1 MRRSKGLTSW
11 SWREGMVDVRE
22 EHIQLRFGDAA
33 KSVYKQWLPVALVG
47 KPRNQVFPVLW
58 LISPDNPSH
67 EEMIAAARKE
77 LDFYL
82 LEKGEPDPWAYAKY
96 HCNTAANV
104 YSDVHWSYFSK
115 GNQENKL
122 PVSSLPTS
130 QTTSKGSTIVDVTK
144 KGRGFIITGVK

>member
-1 MRRSKGLTSW
+1 MRSTSPRTCHSQPVGPSFDLTVMRRSKGLTSW

-104 YSDVHWSYFSK
+104 YSDCTCTGRISRREIRRTSY
-115 GNQENKL
+115 Q
-122 PVSSLPTS
+122 
-130 QTTSKGSTIVDVTK
+130 
-144 KGRGFIITGVK
+144 